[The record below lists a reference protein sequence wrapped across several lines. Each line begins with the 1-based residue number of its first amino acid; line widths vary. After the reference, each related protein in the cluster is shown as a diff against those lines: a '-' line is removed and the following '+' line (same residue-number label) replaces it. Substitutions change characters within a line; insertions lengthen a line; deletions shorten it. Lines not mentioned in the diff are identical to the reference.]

1 MTAIKIIYFGYQT
14 KLLNIVFLTFLADV
28 NECLNPSACGVNTE
42 CINTPGNYTCVCKDG
57 YIGTN
62 PYDGCADID
71 ECTLPSSCGQG
82 AICTN
87 LEGSYRCDC
96 PEGFVGDA
104 HSVLGCTDLDECA
117 RTPCGRNA
125 HCINEVGSFKCA
137 CPEGFVGDPSTDCQG
152 KLMIFHQ

>member
-1 MTAIKIIYFGYQT
+1 M
-14 KLLNIVFLTFLADV
+14 
-28 NECLNPSACGVNTE
+28 
-42 CINTPGNYTCVCKDG
+42 CKDG